1 MHIKKDMVDPN
12 ARRREES
19 SPEAV
24 KLMLEAL
31 GMYQGYL
38 NDRQSSSSSAVERQE
53 IAEHLSLID
62 SATTRLNR
70 SLSAEKNGIVYV
82 RITREEASVTLKA
95 VEYMQKVS

>member
-1 MHIKKDMVDPN
+1 MHIKKDLVDPN

-31 GMYQGYL
+31 GMYQDYL
-38 NDRQSSSSSAVERQE
+38 KNRQSNSSSAIERHE
-53 IAEHLSLID
+53 IAENLSLID

-70 SLSAEKNGIVYV
+70 SLNAEKNGIIYV

-95 VEYMQKVS
+95 VEHMQKVS